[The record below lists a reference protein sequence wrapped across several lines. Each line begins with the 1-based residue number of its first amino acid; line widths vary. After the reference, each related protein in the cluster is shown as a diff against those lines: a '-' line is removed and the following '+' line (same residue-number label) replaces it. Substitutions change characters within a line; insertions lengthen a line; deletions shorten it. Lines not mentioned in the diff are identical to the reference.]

1 MSKINFGTKEKPAW
15 KNYKENNKDWRER
28 FDERFKRALY
38 ASCQCWVDADKEIKD
53 FIEETIKEER
63 ERWEEKRTQ
72 YVDYIVDVDTMGNEL
87 SKPKRLKA
95 SEVIK
100 SEQKRILEKIDD
112 AINEINNKN

>member
-53 FIEETIKEER
+53 FIEETIKKER
-63 ERWEEKRTQ
+63 LKWEEEEQEILNK
-72 YVDYIVDVDTMGNEL
+72 YCNENL
-87 SKPKRLKA
+87 DLKKQLA
-95 SEVIK
+95 TGDIK
-100 SEQKRILEKIDD
+100 EEK
-112 AINEINNKN
+112 KK